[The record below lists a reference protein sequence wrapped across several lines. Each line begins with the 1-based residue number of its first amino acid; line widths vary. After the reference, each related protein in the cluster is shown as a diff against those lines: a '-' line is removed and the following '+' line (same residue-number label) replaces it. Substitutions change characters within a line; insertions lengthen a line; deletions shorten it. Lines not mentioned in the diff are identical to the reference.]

1 MMMADKNYKEKH
13 FKRQNKFASKFEN
26 KKLLMGKSSSFIEFR
41 PKMKQIT
48 RGKLSSFIKFGPNI
62 EQNHKG
68 QVQQF
73 YQIWALN

>member
-1 MMMADKNYKEKH
+1 
-13 FKRQNKFASKFEN
+13 
-26 KKLLMGKSSSFIEFR
+26 MGKSGSFIEFG
-41 PKMKQIT
+41 PKIKQIT
-48 RGKLSSFIKFGPNI
+48 RGKSSSFIKFGPNI